1 MEPAAESVQP
11 AEEPAAEPAVEPAA
25 EPTSPNAEEGVPPAD
40 TTDARGQLV
49 ADGPG
54 KVIMLMTLTPKDQ
67 IQEINQRKA
76 KDVLTG
82 APRRNPHEIGSLGPG
97 TPAAS

>member
-1 MEPAAESVQP
+1 
-11 AEEPAAEPAVEPAA
+11 
-25 EPTSPNAEEGVPPAD
+25 VPPAD
-40 TTDARGQLV
+40 TSDARGKLV

-67 IQEINQRKA
+67 IMEINQRKA

-82 APRRNPHEIGSLGPG
+82 APRGNSHEIDSLGPG
-97 TPAAS
+97 TPAVS